1 MLKETGPPTRLET
14 RNQED
19 HKGNKRY
26 MTEVVTEQLLC
37 SIKKIT
43 APMNTNEAAQTEL
56 SVGFE
61 PTLHKG
67 TDVIFIRFDYNRDL
81 NAGAR
86 QLVRVQ
92 WSHSEKAWYVSN
104 NAHYRRLF
112 GLAAPLTGKA
122 IIAHIHAVN
131 QQAIS

>member
-26 MTEVVTEQLLC
+26 MTEVVTEQLIMLD
-37 SIKKIT
+37 KKIT
-43 APMNTNEAAQTEL
+43 APVNTNEAAQTEL

-67 TDVIFIRFDYNRDL
+67 TDVIFIRFDYNRDPNPKL
-81 NAGAR
+81 DN
-86 QLVRVQ
+86 
-92 WSHSEKAWYVSN
+92 
-104 NAHYRRLF
+104 
-112 GLAAPLTGKA
+112 
-122 IIAHIHAVN
+122 
-131 QQAIS
+131 